1 MAIRDMWKILMESW
15 CDMNVNGILMF
26 SWNINGIRPFPD
38 QKSNGITRVIRVD
51 FDSFHLTSKRVIKTT
66 NHILDRAL
74 SGFGGS
80 ASMTFPMF
88 HDPSSHRWT
97 FEATEVTASSSSGSP
112 AAGLPEALQVLHLSS
127 AKFGGN
133 LRFFGAGL
141 AREKETSWVSQKK
154 NSQKLKITKNDTI
167 NNWSSSQS
175 T

>member
-38 QKSNGITRVIRVD
+38 QKSNGITRVITVD

-133 LRFFGAGL
+133 LRFLVPGWQ
-141 AREKETSWVSQKK
+141 EKRRPVGCPKK
-154 NSQKLKITKNDTI
+154 KTAK
-167 NNWSSSQS
+167 SSK
-175 T
+175 